1 MLITFIGGGNMATAL
16 ISGLVNPPRAHIR
29 IRVSDPS
36 AAARKHLESTFNVET
51 YTDSG
56 EAVEGADIVLLAIKP
71 QSMQSVLEQLSNHIQ
86 PGQLIL
92 SIAAGTTIGRICRA
106 LGENSAVVRSMP
118 NTPALVGHGIT
129 GVVANPQC
137 TRNHRAWAQEILE
150 AAGEVV
156 WLEDESL
163 MDAVTAISGTGPAYF
178 FLLAEVL
185 TDAARDMGLPEETA
199 NRLASVT
206 CFGAGAMLAS
216 SPGEAA
222 ELRRR
227 VTSPGGTTQAAM
239 ELLRREGFDKIMA
252 RAAEAA
258 RQRSSEL
265 SSE

>member
-36 AAARKHLESTFNVET
+36 EEARKHLASTFNVET
-51 YTDSG
+51 YTDSML
-56 EAVEGADIVLLAIKP
+56 AAEGADVILLAVKP
-71 QSMQSVLEQLSNHIQ
+71 QSMEQVLNQLRGRVTS
-86 PGQLIL
+86 GQMVL
-92 SIAAGTTIGRICRA
+92 SIAAGTTIERIRHG
-106 LGENSAVVRSMP
+106 LGGEPPVIRSMP

-129 GVVANPQC
+129 GVVASENCSGSQ
-137 TRNHRAWAQEILE
+137 RQQAQEILE

-156 WLEDESL
+156 WLEEEGL
-163 MDAVTAISGTGPAYF
+163 MNAVTAISGTGPAYY

-185 TDAARDMGLPEETA
+185 AAVAREMGLPEETA
-199 NRLASVT
+199 DRLASVT

-216 SPGEAA
+216 SPGEAG

-239 ELLRREGFDKIMA
+239 QVLQDGKFRELLSHAAK
-252 RAAEAA
+252 AAEK
-258 RQRSSEL
+258 RSREL
-265 SSE
+265 SEE

>member
-16 ISGLVNPPRAHIR
+16 IGGLVNPPRAHIH

-36 AAARKHLESTFNVET
+36 EEARKHLETTFNVET
-51 YTDSG
+51 FTDSTR
-56 EAVEGADIVLLAIKP
+56 AVEGADIVLLAIKP
-71 QSMQSVLEQLSNHIQ
+71 QSMQMVLEQLRGHVGA
-86 PGQLIL
+86 GQLVL
-92 SIAAGTTIGRICRA
+92 SIAAGTTIGRICSA
-106 LGENSAVVRSMP
+106 LGETIAVVRSMP

-129 GVVANPQC
+129 GVVANQHC
-137 TRNHRAWAQEILE
+137 TRNQRAWAQEILE
-150 AAGEVV
+150 SAGETV
-156 WLEDESL
+156 WLENESL

-185 TDAARDMGLPEETA
+185 ASAARDMGLPAETA
-199 NRLASVT
+199 DRLASVT

-239 ELLRREGFDKIMA
+239 KLLQQEGFGEILA

-258 RQRSSEL
+258 RRRSHEL